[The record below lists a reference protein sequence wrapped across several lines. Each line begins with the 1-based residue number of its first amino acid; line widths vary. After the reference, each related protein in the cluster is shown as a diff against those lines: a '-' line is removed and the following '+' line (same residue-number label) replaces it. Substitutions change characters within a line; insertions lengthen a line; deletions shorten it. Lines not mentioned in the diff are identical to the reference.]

1 MHVWSVC
8 VAHAAC
14 VAAPRSSSEIVLKA
28 DLQHRTKQAHPHAT
42 EGLPPPRQGQ
52 DTCPEG
58 AGRLGWRA
66 GREGGTRTTMRLAR
80 PVWMLPPHHHIP
92 LLLNTHT
99 HAHTHTRAH
108 THNTQTHTIP
118 TPTPTPH
125 QDGPKRLPGWLC
137 AGTFRGNKSASH
149 SLSSPPKDKCLC
161 PDHEHLFSCF

>member
-1 MHVWSVC
+1 VC

-14 VAAPRSSSEIVLKA
+14 AAPRSSSEIVLKA
-28 DLQHRTKQAHPHAT
+28 DLQHLTLLTWAYKQARPHAT
-42 EGLPPPRQGQ
+42 EGLPPPWQGQ

-80 PVWMLPPHHHIP
+80 CGCCP
-92 LLLNTHT
+92 LTITFPFYSTHT
-99 HAHTHTRAH
+99 HTHTHTRAH
-108 THNTQTHTIP
+108 KHNTQTHTIP